1 MEDKLLKFVYAF
13 FLGLI
18 LALFVGMGV
27 GTFYPE
33 PKMPEYPHSVTT
45 AGVVPPDGK
54 MPAED
59 IQAQRD
65 YEEAYKEYDK
75 EAQAYHRNVSI
86 ISLVAAVAFVILS
99 LLFERKNN
107 VIMNGVMMGGVFTLL
122 YSIGRGIASTDTK
135 YTFIAVSVSLA
146 VVLYLGYRKFNDAAA
161 APSKKPARKRKK

>member
-18 LALFVGMGV
+18 LALFVGMGI
-27 GTFYPE
+27 GTFYSE
-33 PKMPEYPHSVTT
+33 PKMPEYPHSITT
-45 AGVVPPDGK
+45 AEVMPPDGK

-59 IQAQRD
+59 IQAQRE
-65 YEEAYKEYDK
+65 YEEAYKKYDK
-75 EAQAYHRNVSI
+75 ESQIYHRNVSI

-99 LLFERKNN
+99 FLFERKNS

-135 YTFIAVSVSLA
+135 YTFIAVSVSLV
-146 VVLYLGYRKFNDAAA
+146 VVLFLGYRRFSDVAA
-161 APSKKPARKRKK
+161 APVKKPAKKRKK